1 MLHQIENDLK
11 EALKSQD
18 KAKLGVLRI
27 LISKCRNKS
36 IATGKPLEDSEVM
49 KVLQT
54 AAKQHKESIK
64 LYNQGGRNDL
74 VEKETLE
81 LNIVEAYLPSMMT
94 EDEIRLIV
102 VSVIEKT
109 GAASMAAISSDGVVT
124 LSDNTTSTSIAT
136 GALKVTGGVGIAENL
151 NVGGTLNV
159 TGAATAETPPASSN
173 STRIATTAFV
183 AAGTAGTVTSIS
195 DHIQSSSNNTN
206 AATSGSEYSATASIA
221 SGSRT
226 FDRSSTTNT
235 FNAGIDIGSNSIVTI
250 TFTQGASVFSGGL
263 IHNIQKLRI
272 QVSCAK

>member
-27 LISKCRNKS
+27 LIAKCRNKS
-36 IATGKPLEDSEVM
+36 IAMGKPLEDSEVM

-94 EDEIRLIV
+94 EDEIKLIV

-109 GAASMAAISSDGVVT
+109 GAASMADFGKVMPQVMKE
-124 LSDNTTSTSIAT
+124 
-136 GALKVTGGVGIAENL
+136 GAGKIDGGVAQNL
-151 NVGGTLNV
+151 LK
-159 TGAATAETPPASSN
+159 ELLS
-173 STRIATTAFV
+173 
-183 AAGTAGTVTSIS
+183 
-195 DHIQSSSNNTN
+195 
-206 AATSGSEYSATASIA
+206 
-221 SGSRT
+221 
-226 FDRSSTTNT
+226 
-235 FNAGIDIGSNSIVTI
+235 
-250 TFTQGASVFSGGL
+250 
-263 IHNIQKLRI
+263 
-272 QVSCAK
+272 